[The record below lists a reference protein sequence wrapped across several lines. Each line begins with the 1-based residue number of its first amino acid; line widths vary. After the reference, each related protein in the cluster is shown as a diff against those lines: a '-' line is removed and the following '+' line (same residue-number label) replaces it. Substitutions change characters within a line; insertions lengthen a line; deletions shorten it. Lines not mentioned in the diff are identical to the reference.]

1 MQIVSFVS
9 ILGSELKVHQKL
21 PMFLLKILHLKVNEI
36 IIRQCLNKYLFYIHI
51 HTKIG
56 IYSMLFLQ
64 MIVGIFQE
72 PISNCSRILKI
83 RQNHFTAQG
92 ISS

>member
-21 PMFLLKILHLKVNEI
+21 QMSLLKILHLKVNEI
-36 IIRQCLNKYLFYIHI
+36 IIRHIHI
-51 HTKIG
+51 KIG
-56 IYSMLFLQ
+56 IFSMLFLQ

-72 PISNCSRILKI
+72 PISKCSRILKI